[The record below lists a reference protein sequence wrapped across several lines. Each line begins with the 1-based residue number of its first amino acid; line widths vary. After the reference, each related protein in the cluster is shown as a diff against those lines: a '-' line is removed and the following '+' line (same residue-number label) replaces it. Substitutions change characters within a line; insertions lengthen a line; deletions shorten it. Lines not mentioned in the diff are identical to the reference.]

1 MQGVGDMEEAD
12 SMEEVEEEVEVDKVE
27 EGEEEEQWR
36 RWRRWRSG
44 GGVVQRHW
52 RGLKLQ
58 YLLQYS
64 YPAIQ

>member
-1 MQGVGDMEEAD
+1 MEEVQGVGDMEEAD
-12 SMEEVEEEVEVDKVE
+12 SMEEVEEEVE
-27 EGEEEEQWR
+27 EEEQ
-36 RWRRWRSG
+36 WRRWRSG